1 MGGKKNMFN
10 IIIALLVTVVVSY
23 FILKKYK
30 PHTVLFA
37 GGMLLLILA
46 SLFHTGV
53 FLKEELQTGFWLF
66 DIFEYIKVTF
76 ANDTKGIGLIIMTV
90 GGFAMFM
97 DKIGASAAMVD
108 ICIKPLRKLNAPYLV
123 LALSYVLGQFLNIF
137 IPSAAGLGVLLM
149 ATLYPVLVELG
160 VSRLSACA
168 LIGTTACLDLG
179 PASGASCMAAET
191 AGMDAMEY
199 FVGYQLHIV
208 GPVVVV
214 IAVLHYLTQRYFDKK
229 MGFKPESYVHS
240 GEEKEK
246 APKIY
251 AILPLLPLILL
262 LVFSD
267 LVVSSIKMNVITAM
281 LIGITL
287 AMVFE
292 VIRKRGQTKEVCK
305 NIQIFFDG
313 MGKQFANIVTLIVAG
328 KIFGQGLIAIG
339 AIDIIIDACKN
350 SGFGP
355 VPMTI
360 IMVLI
365 IAVCSI
371 IMGSGNAPFFAFA
384 ALAPTVAAAF
394 NVPAVMML
402 LPMQLSSGIARS
414 MSPITSVIVAVSSSA
429 DQSPVDVVKR
439 TCIPMTG
446 GLIVLMLSTFLLV

>member
-1 MGGKKNMFN
+1 MFN
-10 IIIALLVTVVVSY
+10 IITALVVTVIVAY

-30 PHTVLFA
+30 PHTVLFT
-37 GGMLLLILA
+37 GGIFLLVLA

-53 FLKEELQTGFWLF
+53 FLKEEFQTGFWFF
-66 DIFEYIKVTF
+66 DIFEFIKRTF
-76 ANDTKGIGLIIMTV
+76 ATDTSGIGLIIMTV

-97 DKIGASAAMVD
+97 EKIGASSAMVSL
-108 ICIKPLRKLNAPYLV
+108 CVQPLRKLNAPYLV
-123 LALSYVLGQFLNIF
+123 LALSYVIGQFLNIF

-160 VSRLSACA
+160 VSRLSAVA

-179 PASGASCMAAET
+179 PASGASNMAAQT
-191 AGMDAMEY
+191 AGLDATEY
-199 FVGYQLHIV
+199 FVSYQMHIV

-214 IAVLHYLTQRYFDKK
+214 IALLHFFVQRYFDQK
-229 MGFKPESYVHS
+229 MGFTPESNHTADAA
-240 GEEKEK
+240 KEQ

-262 LVFSD
+262 LVFSK

-281 LIGITL
+281 LIGVATALI
-287 AMVFE
+287 FE
-292 VIRKRGQTKEVCK
+292 LIRKKGQAKEVCK
-305 NIQIFFDG
+305 SIQVFFDG
-313 MGKQFANIVTLIVAG
+313 MGKQFATIVTLVVAG
-328 KIFGQGLIAIG
+328 KIFAEGLIAIG
-339 AIDIIIDACKN
+339 AIDIIIEACKN

-355 VPMTI
+355 IPMTV

-365 IAVCSI
+365 ISVCSI

-384 ALAPTVAAAF
+384 ALAPTVATAF
-394 NVPAVMML
+394 GVPTVMMVM
-402 LPMQLSSGIARS
+402 PMQLSSGIARS
-414 MSPITSVIVAVSSSA
+414 MSPITSVIVAVSGSA

-446 GLIVLMLSTFLLV
+446 GLIALLICNFLIL